1 VLCLSHVDYR
11 SGALLDMHAMTSATD
26 ALVIWDLSHSAGA
39 VEVDLSVADLA
50 VGCTYKYLNAGPG
63 GPAFLYVRRELQ
75 AEMRSPIQGWFGRAD
90 QFTMGTG
97 YEPADGIERFAAGT
111 PSVIGLAAL
120 DASLGLIDEAG
131 IDRIAT
137 KGRALTDFAVKLAD
151 QWLAPLGFEVG
162 SPRDAAA
169 RGAHLA
175 LRHPEAWP
183 ICRALIEQANVVP
196 DFRQP
201 DILRLGLSPMTTRFA
216 DIWDGMDRL
225 HRLVERGDHQAL
237 AGAVR
242 RVT

>member
-1 VLCLSHVDYR
+1 MLTQAIAFVL
-11 SGALLDMHAMTSATD
+11 D
-26 ALVIWDLSHSAGA
+26 ALFHLFIVVALVRFWMQALGA
-39 VEVDLSVADLA
+39 
-50 VGCTYKYLNAGPG
+50 
-63 GPAFLYVRRELQ
+63 PARN
-75 AEMRSPIQGWFGRAD
+75 PIA
-90 QFTMGTG
+90 QFTM
-97 YEPADGIERFAAGT
+97 
-111 PSVIGLAAL
+111 
-120 DASLGLIDEAG
+120 
-131 IDRIAT
+131 
-137 KGRALTDFAVKLAD
+137 ALTDFAVKLAD

-175 LRHPEAWP
+175 IRHPEAWP

-225 HRLVERGDHQAL
+225 HRIVERGDHQAL